1 MKQNRIILNFVIIFI
16 IISFI
21 ISIFASSTTSFAT
34 SPSFVKKYKTIT
46 IGKNIQYQIKNLKKN
61 YFVTYSVSNPSLAS
75 IHSKTGKL
83 LTKKAGTL
91 TIKATIYN
99 KKHKKL
105 YQIKDTITIIKKN
118 KYLPNVSFQIKK
130 SINPW
135 NFTLTLSCNR
145 ILLKNEI
152 KDSSLTMLPE
162 KKISPK
168 LRADFLELS
177 ADGKEVTYLFHTSSQ
192 KKLCPG
198 DFSMDG
204 KYIIQSSHYSKKLS
218 ITYQE
223 RLPNNTLAGF
233 VLKQDGNP
241 VKNAMLSLKTAHTT
255 IQSNTDSHGY
265 YQIKNAAKPLSLTV
279 SKDGFQT
286 VTLKNPLLSAKGV
299 SCENITLRSKEDT
312 NLSLEFFITDTEK
325 HPIPDASITVA
336 LNDTEQSK
344 NTSVSFD
351 CLSQKDILFKKNTDS
366 SGTLFLSNSDLSNY
380 FPAPC
385 SDFEIGQKTH
395 LSYTSSYKPSS
406 NQSTLLSN
414 NELHVDEQYSIYIS
428 TPEHYSTSYYTQKI
442 SFSFASLSTNHARFY
457 IQLSKCPN
465 LSIQSLSLSC
475 ERDIS
480 SFSCDTVSLL
490 LFHPEDKNPIYQYQI
505 DYHSFQKKENEFFLS
520 SLQLPVSLF
529 DGKYYIQMQI
539 FSKEKELLFETPISS
554 VTIQNASLKTVKLTL
569 KPLRFVRILV
579 YANLENNTPEITS
592 FQLYQ
597 KSDDFY
603 FLIDTFSTDF
613 FTSKDNTVFTAKLLL
628 SRLIENETY
637 LLVPVT
643 DNIMAKEE
651 LIFTAKSENTFST
664 KKEAAYS
671 LLPLAQIFCEQKDN
685 ISNSSKQ
692 TVIMDYSVF
701 HDITPDF
708 IRSSESYPN
717 CILAF
722 YRTDGTLLTATL
734 TNKITKNTIP
744 SDFFDNKSSIID
756 IYTNKEVLITN
767 QSSYLSSV
775 QK

>member
-16 IISFI
+16 VISFI
-21 ISIFASSTTSFAT
+21 ISIFASSTTSFAA
-34 SPSFVKKYKTIT
+34 SPSFVKKYNTIT
-46 IGKNIQYQIKNLKKN
+46 IGKKIQYQVKNLKKN
-61 YFVTYSVSNPSLAS
+61 YFVTYSVSNSSFAS
-75 IHSKTGKL
+75 IQSKTGKL
-83 LTKKAGTL
+83 LAKKAGTV

-99 KKHKKL
+99 KKHKKI
-105 YQIKDTITIIKKN
+105 YQIKDTITIKKKN
-118 KYLPNVSFQIKK
+118 KYLPNASFQIKK

-145 ILLKNEI
+145 ILLKSEI
-152 KDSSLTMLPE
+152 KDSSLTILPE
-162 KKISPK
+162 KKTSPK

-177 ADGKEVTYLFHTSSQ
+177 ADGKEVTYLFNTSSQ

-204 KYIIQSSHYSKKLS
+204 KYIIQSSHFSKKLS
-218 ITYQE
+218 LNYQE

-241 VKNAMLSLKTAHTT
+241 VKNAMLSLKTAYTT
-255 IQSNTDSHGY
+255 TQCNTNSHGY
-265 YQIKNAAKPLSLTV
+265 YQIKNVAKPLSLTV

-299 SCENITLRSKEDT
+299 SCENIILHSKEDI
-312 NLSLEFFITDTEK
+312 NLSLEFFVTDTEK

-336 LNDTEQSK
+336 LNNTEQSK
-344 NTSVSFD
+344 NASVSFD
-351 CLSQKDILFKKNTDS
+351 CLSPKDILFTKNTDS
-366 SGTLFLSNSDLSNY
+366 SGTLFLSNTNLSNY
-380 FPAPC
+380 FPTPC
-385 SDFEIGQKTH
+385 SDFEISQKAQ

-406 NQSTLLSN
+406 NQCILLSN
-414 NELHVDEQYSIYIS
+414 NKLHINDQYSIYIS

-442 SFSFASLSTNHARFY
+442 SFSFNNISTNHARFY

-475 ERDIS
+475 EKNIS
-480 SFSCDTVSLL
+480 SFSCDTVSLR
-490 LFHPEDKNPIYQYQI
+490 LFHPKDKNPIYQYQI

-539 FSKEKELLFETPISS
+539 FTKEKELLFETPVSS
-554 VTIQNASLKTVKLTL
+554 VTIQNASIKTIRLTL
-569 KPLRFVRILV
+569 KPLRFVRILA
-579 YANLENNTPEITS
+579 YANLKNNTPEMTS

-597 KSDDFY
+597 KSDESF

-651 LIFTAKSENTFST
+651 LVFTATSENTFST
-664 KKEAAYS
+664 KKEAVYS
-671 LLPLAQIFCEQKDN
+671 LLPLAKIFCEQKTN
-685 ISNSSKQ
+685 FSNSSKQ
-692 TVIMDYSVF
+692 VIIMTYSVF
-701 HDITPDF
+701 HNITPDF
-708 IRSSESYPN
+708 IRSSKSYPN
-717 CILAF
+717 CVLAF

-744 SDFFDNKSSIID
+744 PHFSDNKSSIID
-756 IYTNKEVLITN
+756 IYTNNEVLITN